1 MEQYLPHT
9 GGAQSPK
16 LASQSMD
23 YPTPA
28 TTPRFGVALLRVS
41 TDKQFQ
47 EGESIETQRRKVEF
61 VARRERID
69 VVRFFIEHY
78 SGRKSDRRILDELFT
93 FLDENRDIDDVIVG
107 DIDRFTRGG
116 TEIYL
121 QLKRRLR
128 ELSVRLVDTTGIIQ
142 PERNRLEHL
151 GVEYQWAIESPSHY
165 AEIFMA
171 EKARAE
177 ASDILT
183 RTIGQQIQLTRDGYQ
198 CRASNFGYQNQ
209 KIVTED
215 GKKKTIMVP
224 HDVEAPW
231 VVRMF
236 ELKADG
242 SWRDDAICEAINAMG
257 YRSRSMNIFDK
268 ETRRVVGQTGG
279 KLLDVKQLNRYIEK
293 TIYCGVRCEQWNQD
307 QPVLAPIEPLVSIDL
322 FNRANRGTLEIIK
335 LKDGTLEIKE
345 RRADHG
351 NHRHNPEFLLRHVVA
366 CPTCEKPLVAS
377 RSKGKSGNY
386 FGYFHCNR
394 GHKYFGVSQREF
406 EKTVGNYLDSLQ
418 AKPGF
423 LPLFREVVRDV
434 WIQKNRS
441 RKQDGVQISQ
451 HISVLE
457 QRQVSLLDKI
467 ASCKSV
473 IVQEK
478 LESQIEELEDT
489 IKATRKQLKSTG
501 IREDEIDAY
510 FGIAKNLM
518 EHPTKHIMDAPT
530 KEKTEKLW
538 SFIFQERP
546 TYQDLVDGTP
556 ELTLIYRLNRDIGA
570 DKNQLAGDE
579 GFEPPNGGTKS
590 RCLTTWR
597 IPNLFW

>member
-1 MEQYLPHT
+1 M
-9 GGAQSPK
+9 G
-16 LASQSMD
+16 
-23 YPTPA
+23 YPNPA
-28 TTPRFGVALLRVS
+28 TSPRFGVALLRVS

-78 SGRKSDRRILDELFT
+78 SGRKTDRRILDELFA
-93 FLDENRDIDDVIVG
+93 FLEENRDIDAVIVG

-121 QLKRRLR
+121 QLKRQLR
-128 ELSVRLVDTTGIIQ
+128 ELNVSLVDTTGIIQ

-151 GVEYQWAIESPSHY
+151 GVEYQWSMESPSHY

-198 CRASNFGYQNQ
+198 CRAPNFGYQNE

-224 HDVEAPW
+224 HDIEAPW
-231 VVRMF
+231 IVRMF

-257 YRSRSMNIFDK
+257 YRSRSMNLFDPD
-268 ETRRVVGQTGG
+268 TRRVVGQTGG
-279 KLLDVKQLNRYIEK
+279 KPLDVKQLNRYIEK
-293 TIYCGVRCEQWNQD
+293 TIYCGVRCEQWNQN

-322 FNRANRGTLEIIK
+322 FNRANRGTLK
-335 LKDGTLEIKE
+335 VNQLRDGGLEIKE
-345 RRADHG
+345 ARAEQG
-351 NHRHNPEFLLRHVVA
+351 KHRHNPEFLLRHVVA
-366 CPTCEKPLVAS
+366 CPQCEKPLVAS
-377 RSKGKSGNY
+377 RSKGKSGKY

-394 GHKYFGVSQREF
+394 GHKYFGVSQKEF

-441 RKQDGVQISQ
+441 RKQDGDQIRQ
-451 HISVLE
+451 HISALE
-457 QRQVSLLDKI
+457 QRQASLVDKI
-467 ASCKSV
+467 ASSKSA

-478 LESQIEELEDT
+478 LEAQIEELEDT
-489 IKATRKQLKSTG
+489 IKVARRQLQSTG
-501 IREDEIDAY
+501 VREDEIDAY
-510 FGIAKNLM
+510 FDIAKKLM
-518 EHPTKHIMDAPT
+518 EHPTKHIMNAPT

-538 SFIFQERP
+538 SFVFQKRP

-556 ELTLIYRLNRDIGA
+556 DLTLIYRLNRDIGA
-570 DKNQLAGDE
+570 DENLLAGHLSN
-579 GFEPPNGGTKS
+579 GWNTFETQFRTGLEVDLS
-590 RCLTTWR
+590 
-597 IPNLFW
+597 

>member
-1 MEQYLPHT
+1 
-9 GGAQSPK
+9 
-16 LASQSMD
+16 MD
-23 YPTPA
+23 YSKPA

-61 VARRERID
+61 VARREQID
-69 VVRFFIEHY
+69 VARFFIEHY
-78 SGRKSDRRILDELFT
+78 SGRKADRRILDELFT
-93 FLDENRDIDDVIVG
+93 FLDENKDIDTVIVG

-128 ELSVRLVDTTGIIQ
+128 ELNVCLVDTTGIIQ

-151 GVEYQWAIESPSHY
+151 GVEYQWSMESPSHY

-171 EKARAE
+171 EKARSE

-198 CRASNFGYQNQ
+198 CRAPNFGYQNQ
-209 KIVTED
+209 KIVTVD

-224 HDVEAPW
+224 HDTESSW
-231 VVRMF
+231 IIRMF

-257 YRSRSMNIFDK
+257 YRSRLMNLFDK
-268 ETRRVVGQTGG
+268 DTRRVVGQTGG
-279 KLLDVKQLNRYIEK
+279 KPLEVKQLNRYISK
-293 TIYCGVRCEQWNQD
+293 TIYCGVRCELWNQE

-322 FNRANRGTLEIIK
+322 FNRANQGK
-335 LKDGTLEIKE
+335 LKITQLKSGNLEVNE
-345 RRADHG
+345 VRSDYA
-351 NHRHNPEFLLRHVVA
+351 NHRHNSEFLLRHVVTCPA
-366 CPTCEKPLVAS
+366 CQKPLVAS

-386 FGYFHCNR
+386 FGYYHCSR
-394 GHKYFGVSQREF
+394 GHKYFGVNKNEF
-406 EKTVGNYLDSLQ
+406 EKTVANYLDKLE

-441 RKQDGVQISQ
+441 RKQDEDQISQ
-451 HISVLE
+451 HIKALQ
-457 QRQVSLLDKI
+457 QRQASLLDKI
-467 ASCKSV
+467 SSSKSAF
-473 IVQEK
+473 VQEK
-478 LESQIEELEDT
+478 LEGQIEELEDT
-489 IKATRKQLKSTG
+489 IKSTRKQLQFTG
-501 IREDEIDAY
+501 VREDQIDAY
-510 FGIAKNLM
+510 FDIAKKLM
-518 EHPTKHIMDAPT
+518 EHPTKHIISAPT

-538 SFIFQERP
+538 SFVFQKSP
-546 TYQDLVDGTP
+546 T
-556 ELTLIYRLNRDIGA
+556 
-570 DKNQLAGDE
+570 
-579 GFEPPNGGTKS
+579 
-590 RCLTTWR
+590 CR
-597 IPNLFW
+597 IPDGSMAVS

>member
-1 MEQYLPHT
+1 MEHT
-9 GGAQSPK
+9 Q
-16 LASQSMD
+16 
-23 YPTPA
+23 PA
-28 TTPRFGVALLRVS
+28 AAPRFGVALLRVS

-78 SGRKSDRRILDELFT
+78 SGRKTDRRILDELFT
-93 FLDENRDIDDVIVG
+93 FLDENRDIDSVIVG

-151 GVEYQWAIESPSHY
+151 GVEYQWSIESPSHY

-198 CRASNFGYQNQ
+198 CRAPNFGYQNQ
-209 KIVTED
+209 KIVTDD

-224 HDVEAPW
+224 HDTEAPW
-231 VVRMF
+231 IIRMF

-279 KLLDVKQLNRYIEK
+279 KPLEVKQLNRYINK
-293 TIYCGVRCEQWNQD
+293 TIYCGIRCEQWNQD
-307 QPVLAPIEPLVSIDL
+307 QPVLAPIEPLVPIDL
-322 FNRANRGTLEIIK
+322 FNRANRGK
-335 LKDGTLEIKE
+335 LKVTHSRDGTLAVVEDREDYAK
-345 RRADHG
+345 
-351 NHRHNPEFLLRHVVA
+351 HRYNPEFLLRHVVT
-366 CPTCEKPLVAS
+366 CPDCQKPLVAS

-386 FGYFHCNR
+386 FGYYHCSR
-394 GHKYFGVSQREF
+394 GHKYFGVNKKEF
-406 EKTVGNYLDSLQ
+406 EKTVGNYLDSLE

-441 RKQDGVQISQ
+441 RKQTGDQISQ
-451 HISVLE
+451 HIKALQ
-457 QRQVSLLDKI
+457 QRQASLMDKISTCKSLL
-467 ASCKSV
+467 V
-473 IVQEK
+473 MEK
-478 LESQIEELEDT
+478 LEVQIEELEET
-489 IKATRKQLKSTG
+489 IKSTRKQLQSTG
-501 IREDEIDAY
+501 VREDEIDAY
-510 FGIAKNLM
+510 FEIAKKLM
-518 EHPTKHIMDAPT
+518 EHPTKHIMSAPT

-538 SFIFQERP
+538 SFVFQKSP
-546 TYQDLVDGTP
+546 TYQDLIGGTP
-556 ELTLIYRLNRDIGA
+556 DLTLIYRLNRDIGT
-570 DKNQLAGDE
+570 DENLLAGHLSLE
-579 GFEPPNGGTKS
+579 WNPFEEVVRS
-590 RCLTTWR
+590 W
-597 IPNLFW
+597 